1 MTLSLILACL
11 WAVAANLIALVP
23 SKRAHW
29 PQAYVLIAI
38 GIGYVVWRFSIYFVR
53 ILSMTPEEID
63 PDDIKE
69 VVQDYKCTVCGAEVI
84 MTVAN
89 VSTEKAPR
97 HCREE
102 MVPVWRPDSS

>member
-1 MTLSLILACL
+1 MTVLN
-11 WAVAANLIALVP
+11 VLIAL
-23 SKRAHW
+23 
-29 PQAYVLIAI
+29 AI
-38 GIGYVVWRFSIYFVR
+38 GIAVWRFSIYFIR

-102 MVPVWRPDSS
+102 MVPVWRPE

>member
-1 MTLSLILACL
+1 MGRRAGPESGNGAGRGIIVGVTVLN
-11 WAVAANLIALVP
+11 VLIAL
-23 SKRAHW
+23 A
-29 PQAYVLIAI
+29 
-38 GIGYVVWRFSIYFVR
+38 IGYVVWRFSIYFIR

-69 VVQDYKCTVCGAEVI
+69 VIQDYKCTVCGAEVI

-102 MVPVWRPDSS
+102 MVPVWRPDA

>member
-1 MTLSLILACL
+1 MSGRAGVRCSAESGNPGGHGIIVCVTV
-11 WAVAANLIALVP
+11 WNVLIAL
-23 SKRAHW
+23 A
-29 PQAYVLIAI
+29 
-38 GIGYVVWRFSIYFVR
+38 IGYVVWRFSIYFVR

-102 MVPVWRPDSS
+102 MVPVWRPD

>member
-1 MTLSLILACL
+1 MPDSGIIVGVTV
-11 WAVAANLIALVP
+11 WNVLIALV
-23 SKRAHW
+23 
-29 PQAYVLIAI
+29 
-38 GIGYVVWRFSIYFVR
+38 IGYVVWRFSIYFVR

-102 MVPVWRPDSS
+102 MVPVWRPD